1 MNEKEEVRVE
11 IKGINTQNSLI
22 DIDFDLSLEEDEDED
37 EDLDMTWATNFLEE
51 DAKYADFYEENVT
64 FVQLRVVYVDKNSE
78 IVKVKQEMMQ
88 LMSPNCVSK
97 EELLYIIKRNR
108 MHEDK
113 YYDTLSIAKFNIDLC
128 ASDLKSFLKSA
139 KTQLGD
145 IYLSASNEVDTI
157 VFNKTIG
164 ALQHLNELLIIF
176 YNVKPV
182 MKPNMN
188 VTKRIR
194 FTPVVS
200 NKTVKNNNL
209 KT

>member
-1 MNEKEEVRVE
+1 MDKGRNQEESIV
-11 IKGINTQNSLI
+11 
-22 DIDFDLSLEEDEDED
+22 DIDFDSFDIDA
-37 EDLDMTWATNFLEE
+37 DLDMTWATNFLEE

-64 FVQLRVVYVDKNSE
+64 FVKLRVVYVDKNSE

-88 LMSPNCVSK
+88 LLSPNRVSK
-97 EELLYIIKRNR
+97 EELLYIIKTNR

-113 YYDTLSIAKFNIDLC
+113 YYNTLSVAKFNIDLS
-128 ASDLKSFLKSA
+128 ASDLKSFLKST
-139 KTQLGD
+139 KTHLGE

-157 VFNKTIG
+157 IFNKTIG

-176 YNVKPV
+176 YN

-188 VTKRIR
+188 VTKRIK
-194 FTPVVS
+194 FTPVAR
-200 NKTVKNNNL
+200 NKTVKNNHL